1 MQAHTVNRCYGLLLQ
16 VMISSETGNI
26 PRTEFNQAFDF
37 ENQVLRD
44 FSAESQPPNN
54 LETDESGLLAEVQ
67 RYTQLN
73 HAREAVVMAL
83 VAVTTA
89 EDKDTKVNYSLKN
102 VWNNATKQACV
113 SFPPLQPTHLLCVP
127 FQVLKFIEEYS
138 NLKSMGFAPE
148 VITGAMV
155 AYPNDIA
162 EATEACISG
171 CT

>member
-1 MQAHTVNRCYGLLLQ
+1 
-16 VMISSETGNI
+16 MISSETGNI

-44 FSAESQPPNN
+44 FSIESQLPNN

-73 HAREAVVMAL
+73 HAHEAVVMAL
-83 VAVTTA
+83 VAVTTT
-89 EDKDTKVNYSLKN
+89 EDKDTK
-102 VWNNATKQACV
+102 
-113 SFPPLQPTHLLCVP
+113 
-127 FQVLKFIEEYS
+127 VLKFIEEYS

-148 VITGAMV
+148 VITGAMI

-171 CT
+171 ST

>member
-1 MQAHTVNRCYGLLLQ
+1 
-16 VMISSETGNI
+16 MISSETGNI

-44 FSAESQPPNN
+44 FSVESQLPNN

-73 HAREAVVMAL
+73 HAHEAVVMAL
-83 VAVTTA
+83 IAVTTA
-89 EDKDTKVNYSLKN
+89 EDKDTKVKYSLKN
-102 VWNNATKQACV
+102 VWNNATKQACA
-113 SFPPLQPTHLLCVP
+113 SFLTLQPTHLLCVP
-127 FQVLKFIEEYS
+127 VQVLKFIEEYS

-171 CT
+171 CA